1 MDNTKIFSNKV
12 ENYIKFRPSYPSEVI
27 RFLYTN
33 IGINKDSRI
42 ADIGSGTGI
51 FTKLILE
58 QKNKVYAVEPNNEM
72 REASEKLLSKYEKFI
87 SVNGSAESTTLVSS
101 SVDFVVSAQAF
112 HWFDR
117 LKAKKEFSRI
127 LNPEGKVILV
137 WNKRIKKENPFLID
151 YEQLLLNYAKE
162 YKEISLENIGDA
174 ELKEFFQDKYDTD
187 MFPNNQYFNFEQLTG
202 RLLSSSYAPS
212 PSDNNYEPML
222 KELKNIFDK
231 FNNNGF
237 VSFEYQTMIYWGN
250 VR

>member
-1 MDNTKIFSNKV
+1 M
-12 ENYIKFRPSYPSEVI
+12 
-27 RFLYTN
+27 
-33 IGINKDSRI
+33 
-42 ADIGSGTGI
+42 
-51 FTKLILE
+51 
-58 QKNKVYAVEPNNEM
+58 
-72 REASEKLLSKYEKFI
+72 
-87 SVNGSAESTTLVSS
+87 
-101 SVDFVVSAQAF
+101 
-112 HWFDR
+112 
-117 LKAKKEFSRI
+117 
-127 LNPEGKVILV
+127 
-137 WNKRIKKENPFLID
+137 ID

-187 MFPNNQYFNFEQLTG
+187 MLPNNQYFNFEQLTG

-237 VSFEYQTMIYWGN
+237 VSFEYQTLIYWGN